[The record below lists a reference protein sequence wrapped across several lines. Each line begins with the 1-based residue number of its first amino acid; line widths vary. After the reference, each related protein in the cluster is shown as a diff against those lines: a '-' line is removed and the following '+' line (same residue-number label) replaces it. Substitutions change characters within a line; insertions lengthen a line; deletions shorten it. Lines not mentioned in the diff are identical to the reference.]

1 MNLDPYTIQK
11 CLIKM
16 DHKPGV
22 KPKIIKPLE
31 ENAGENIC
39 DVEWGKYFLDMIP
52 KTQSFMEKIDELY
65 YIKIKNLCA
74 SKETIK
80 KMKTE
85 ATDQEKIYAN
95 HICDKGLVSK
105 IYKEFL

>member
-22 KPKIIKPLE
+22 KPKTIKPLE

-39 DVEWGKYFLDMIP
+39 DVERGKYFLDMIP
-52 KTQSFMEKIDELY
+52 KTQFIKEKF
-65 YIKIKNLCA
+65 
-74 SKETIK
+74 SK
-80 KMKTE
+80 
-85 ATDQEKIYAN
+85 
-95 HICDKGLVSK
+95 L
-105 IYKEFL
+105 

>member
-1 MNLDPYTIQK
+1 
-11 CLIKM
+11 
-16 DHKPGV
+16 
-22 KPKIIKPLE
+22 
-31 ENAGENIC
+31 
-39 DVEWGKYFLDMIP
+39 
-52 KTQSFMEKIDELY
+52 MEKIDELY
-65 YIKIKNLCA
+65 YIKIRNLSA
-74 SKETIK
+74 TKDTIK

>member
-52 KTQSFMEKIDELY
+52 KTQSFMEKIDEMY
-65 YIKIKNLCA
+65 YIKIKSYSLNYTV
-74 SKETIK
+74 KR
-80 KMKTE
+80 M
-85 ATDQEKIYAN
+85 
-95 HICDKGLVSK
+95 
-105 IYKEFL
+105 